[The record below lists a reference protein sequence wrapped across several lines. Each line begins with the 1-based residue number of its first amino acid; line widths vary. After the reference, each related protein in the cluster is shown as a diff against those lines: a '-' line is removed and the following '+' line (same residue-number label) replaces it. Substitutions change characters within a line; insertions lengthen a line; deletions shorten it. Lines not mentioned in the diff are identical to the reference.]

1 MKVSDVAASVGV
13 TAAEIAWP
21 IVLAMC
27 IALMVLP
34 FLFLLVGRGEAD
46 RDDSPT

>member
-1 MKVSDVAASVGV
+1 MEGHDDALSVGLS
-13 TAAEIAWP
+13 AAEIAWP

-34 FLFLLVGRGEAD
+34 FLFLIAAKWPSD
-46 RDDSPT
+46 PDDAPS